1 MQRFCL
7 FVVTTSLSLLTVA
20 PQPGAAQTTSAPVP
34 PVSNPCPV
42 PPAGSV
48 VGNPSSLFSSNGV
61 LSVRF
66 SYQHAF
72 DSAGRELFCFMTPDG
87 LQNPTL
93 HVNPGDLLA
102 ITVTNSLPR
111 GTGSMDV
118 NARKCSELR
127 RLVHEQ
133 LVAQYP
139 LPRYERFTNL
149 SSGRSNQDHYQSGQH
164 VSVQRG
170 FSRQRAAGTLLVPPA
185 CPRDSRA
192 CANRVERPGR
202 LSSKASKTCS
212 RLLADYASEF

>member
-1 MQRFCL
+1 
-7 FVVTTSLSLLTVA
+7 
-20 PQPGAAQTTSAPVP
+20 
-34 PVSNPCPV
+34 
-42 PPAGSV
+42 V

-66 SYQHAF
+66 SYQHTF
-72 DSAGRELFCFMTPDG
+72 DSAGRELFRFMTPDG

-118 NARKCSELR
+118 NAPKCSELR

-170 FSRQRAAGTLLVPPA
+170 FFPPTSRRDFIGTTRMSTGLPSM
-185 CPRDSRA
+185 RY
-192 CANRVERPGR
+192 RVERPGR